1 MTWFTNLFKKK
12 KIEKTIYNDDL
23 EWDIFINFSR
33 GKKYLLEEKWKDALY
48 HLDKA
53 LELGY
58 EKDDI
63 YEMRG
68 YCLQELK
75 YHFDAIEDFNKAI
88 LFSPDNCH
96 LYFNRA
102 LSKEA
107 VFDYHGEIEDIEKA
121 IELSKKDTSLNKQ
134 YNKDAINNGYPNGLI
149 GMYEIALLSAKSRL
163 EFESYEREKHNEEKI
178 KHIKRR

>member
-88 LFSPDNCH
+88 SLDPNYGDA
-96 LYFNRA
+96 YANRA
-102 LSKEA
+102 ASHEMNRDM
-107 VFDYHGEIEDIEKA
+107 VKA
-121 IELSKKDTSLNKQ
+121 CADSNPTPLH
-134 YNKDAINNGYPNGLI
+134 NNLHAPL
-149 GMYEIALLSAKSRL
+149 K
-163 EFESYEREKHNEEKI
+163 
-178 KHIKRR
+178 